1 MKTMFIATT
10 LSYLLLRLSTQAR
23 IAVLILYDLS
33 AHLAH
38 LRTPF
43 LFLHWFLQQSLLTV
57 QIAPFA
63 LHCNTGAFVGGLVGA
78 FVGGIVGDLVGGDL
92 TLGWEL
98 SVGAAVD
105 SGPIAQLNPSL
116 AIVNCS
122 E

>member
-1 MKTMFIATT
+1 
-10 LSYLLLRLSTQAR
+10 
-23 IAVLILYDLS
+23 
-33 AHLAH
+33 
-38 LRTPF
+38 
-43 LFLHWFLQQSLLTV
+43 
-57 QIAPFA
+57 
-63 LHCNTGAFVGGLVGA
+63 VGGLVGA